1 MEEEIKKAYM
11 DWSEKGVSYL
21 NCMYVYD
28 IMMDVDEALQTCDT
42 ILDEID
48 LGIDYTSREKD
59 IDRLEE
65 IFVTRKECQNT
76 NDEIERKLSSDL
88 VRLAVIENQ
97 LKIITWLL
105 YAVAGGV
112 ITMLIKLLFG
122 G

>member
-1 MEEEIKKAYM
+1 MAIEENEI
-11 DWSEKGVSYL
+11 E
-21 NCMYVYD
+21 
-28 IMMDVDEALQTCDT
+28 
-42 ILDEID
+42 
-48 LGIDYTSREKD
+48 
-59 IDRLEE
+59 RLKE
-65 IFVTRKECQNT
+65 IFVTRQECQNT
-76 NDEIERKLSSDL
+76 NNEIEKKLSSDL